1 MTLLPTGLCSHQEN
15 LKKAPKT
22 KELGAILG
30 RGSALERGPL
40 SSQYPLYNSLLLTN
54 ALLLPRLQKGTVL
67 RWLDFQSVLCH
78 SL

>member
-1 MTLLPTGLCSHQEN
+1 MTLLPTELCSQQEN

-22 KELGAILG
+22 KVLGA
-30 RGSALERGPL
+30 RSSALGRGPL
-40 SSQYPLYNSLLLTN
+40 SSQYPHHNPLLLTN

-67 RWLDFQSVLCH
+67 GWLDFQGMLYH